1 MEILGRGGCK
11 NSSDGARG
19 RDIFE
24 QVRRAAQY
32 HPDIIYVHAGE
43 NDLRDVDNDLLIQRL
58 IELVHYIVATCEP
71 QTIILSQLTN
81 FPANSSVSG
90 YSYRANVKLNEYFDR
105 HGHYI
110 HNTYV
115 KVWKH
120 TTGIFGPERLR
131 WYAADDVH
139 LNEAGLTAYAGS
151 VCTIVNRAYN
161 HLQ

>member
-1 MEILGRGGCK
+1 MEILGRGG
-11 NSSDGARG
+11 ARVRPMAPRV

-24 QVRRAAQY
+24 QVRRAVQY
-32 HPDIIYVHAGE
+32 HPDTIYAHAGE

-58 IELVHYIVATCEP
+58 IELVHHIVAVREP
-71 QTIILSQLTN
+71 HIIILSQLTN
-81 FPANSSVSG
+81 FPANSDVSG
-90 YSYRANVKLNEYFDR
+90 YSYRANVKLNEYFDS
-105 HGHYI
+105 HGHDI
-110 HNTYV
+110 RNTYV

-139 LNEAGLTAYAGS
+139 LNEAGLTAYAAS
-151 VCTIVNRAYN
+151 VSTIVNCAYN